1 MTRSAIYATVFEG
14 LLLKEVSPSFY
25 HVVDTPLAIRLLP
38 IGGWQVVYYDYGKWA
53 PCFSEPRASLELA
66 ARDAFLALATT
77 RSMAMKLPIL
87 PHPALEMIGGVPVD
101 AGKYFSDP
109 GAVVIRPSAQ
119 DRVQSLVKPMERP
132 ATLLPAL
139 MDEKRMIDIV
149 AVELARLGP
158 RIEKEWDL
166 KFLQQL
172 LLNGLRSGRPE
183 FARNAVRAADRGD
196 EFAHSALRIVYFE
209 REGGAFPGRGPW
221 HVHIKQYGMRAVV
234 HPDAPRRSPR
244 GRRWVENWVRNYHV
258 CRFVVWTCDKF
269 GLHPRRNRFAHRAD
283 RAPSGISVV
292 VAALDQAKIWYTTE
306 AYVQEHVWGGL
317 AGEIVREDLEF
328 RKGTNI
334 STIA

>member
-1 MTRSAIYATVFEG
+1 MTRGIICTPVFEE
-14 LLLKEVSPSFY
+14 LLLKEVSSSFY
-25 HVVDTPLAIRLLP
+25 HVVDTPLAILRLP
-38 IGGWQVVYYDYGKWA
+38 RGGWQVVYCDPSGERV

-66 ARDAFLALATT
+66 ARDAFLALAAT
-77 RSMAMKLPIL
+77 RSAAMRSLAVPRPVSEIVVYT
-87 PHPALEMIGGVPVD
+87 GGFPNLD
-101 AGKYFSDP
+101 AG
-109 GAVVIRPSAQ
+109 AATIRTLAQ
-119 DRVQSLVKPMERP
+119 VQPT

-149 AVELARLGP
+149 AVELARLRP

-183 FARNAVRAADRGD
+183 FARHTVQAADRGD

-209 REGGAFPGRGPW
+209 MEGGAFPGWGPW
-221 HVHIKQYGMRAVV
+221 HVHIKEYAMRAVV
-234 HPDAPRRSPR
+234 HPDAPRRRPR
-244 GRRWVENWVRNYHV
+244 GRRWVENWVRNNHV
-258 CRFVVWTCDKF
+258 CLFVVWTCDKF
-269 GLHPRRNRFAHRAD
+269 DLHPTRNRSAHRAD

-292 VAALDQAKIWYTTE
+292 VTALAQAKIWHTNE
-306 AYVQEHVWGGL
+306 AYVQEHIWRGL
-317 AGEIVREDLEF
+317 AGEIVREDFEF